1 MRFAAGFRFVTV
13 LCFAAGFRFVTVLRF
28 ADGFRYGFGAEI
40 AAQIADI
47 GFKYLDA
54 PLKRVA
60 SKDVPI
66 AYAPVLED
74 SILVQ
79 TSWIENAIQEV
90 IEF

>member
-1 MRFAAGFRFVTV
+1 MSILLSFNDSIGCIVKCDDYFDNGLECIGFENNSFVIGNDIW
-13 LCFAAGFRFVTVLRF
+13 F
-28 ADGFRYGFGAEI
+28 
-40 AAQIADI
+40 DI

-54 PLKRVA
+54 PVKRVA

-66 AYAPVLED
+66 AYAPILED
-74 SILVQ
+74 EILVQ